1 MKGKTNQKQNNQR
14 GEVMLEAAMIMVPI
28 LILLMV
34 LLSLSFLFY
43 QQTMMATVASEI
55 AADIGKNYKFTDFEV
70 GDNTI
75 STSDVTDLRLCRTN
89 ILGKSSM
96 QKDKDAVAETYA
108 KWRVGLSSFGLN
120 PGEPEVE
127 CKLDGTG
134 IGRLVVKVTVS
145 QKTDFFLSDVMEFAG
160 VSKEKL
166 TFSATAYAECSDLM
180 SYTSMINFTEFIS
193 DRLSMFNSIGNLY
206 GSMKDLLQNLLD

>member
-1 MKGKTNQKQNNQR
+1 MKGRTTEKQNNQR

-55 AADIGKNYKFTDFEV
+55 AADVGKNFKFTDQAV
-70 GDNTI
+70 GDNTL
-75 STSDVTDLRLCRTN
+75 STSDATDLRMYRTTF
-89 ILGKSSM
+89 GKG
-96 QKDKDAVAETYA
+96 KVEDDKVDAAETYA
-108 KWRVGLSSFGLN
+108 EWRVALSSFGLN
-120 PGEPEVE
+120 PGDPEVKCE
-127 CKLDGTG
+127 IDGTG
-134 IGRLVVKVTVS
+134 IGRSVVKVTVS

-160 VSKEKL
+160 VSKEKM

-206 GSMKDLLQNLLD
+206 ESVKGLVQNLLD

>member
-1 MKGKTNQKQNNQR
+1 MRGRITEKQNNQR

-28 LILLMV
+28 LIMLMV

-55 AADIGKNYKFTDFEV
+55 AADLGKNFKFTDQAV
-70 GDNTI
+70 GDNTL
-75 STSDVTDLRLCRTN
+75 SVSDATDLNMYRTT
-89 ILGKSSM
+89 LGKG
-96 QKDKDAVAETYA
+96 KVEDKKVAAAETYV

-127 CKLDGTG
+127 CKIDGTG
-134 IGRLVVKVTVS
+134 IGRAVVKVTVS
-145 QKTDFFLSDVMEFAG
+145 QKTDFFLSDLMEYAG
-160 VSKEKL
+160 VSKEKM

-180 SYTSMINFTEFIS
+180 SYTSMINFTEFFS
-193 DRLSMFNSIGNLY
+193 DRFSMFNSVGNLY
-206 GSMKDLLQNLLD
+206 GSVKDLVINLLD